1 MPERAA
7 KWYWKEESH
16 RMGQHDKS
24 RTLKGN
30 WVGYDPGKTAEI
42 EKAFRAFKEQGGAA
56 TLSTTIAGKAITIQF
71 AKMEQVNDATG
82 WKRNMHRVADVIAIE
97 DHSGGHGG
105 SASKKQKGGAD
116 SGTLYTLNPLG
127 LF

>member
-1 MPERAA
+1 
-7 KWYWKEESH
+7 
-16 RMGQHDKS
+16 MGQHDKS
-24 RTLKGN
+24 RTLKGK